1 MNSCIF
7 TGRLTADPETRYTND
22 GKAVTTFNLAVDDGY
37 GDNKT
42 TSFLRMVLFGK
53 TAESAEKYL
62 SKGRKVAVMGRAK
75 QNTWTDKDGNK
86 RQSVDFIITAWEFCD
101 SKSGETK
108 ENLHEAKENLHE
120 VKDSDEFM
128 DFPDNE
134 ELPFN

>member
-42 TSFLRMVLFGK
+42 TSFFRMVLFGK

>member
-22 GKAVTTFNLAVDDGY
+22 GKAVTTFILAVDDGY

-42 TSFLRMVLFGK
+42 TSFFRIVLFGK

-62 SKGRKVAVMGRAK
+62 AKGRKVAVMGRAK
-75 QNTWTDKDGNK
+75 QNSWTDKDGNK

-101 SKSGETK
+101 SKPGETK
-108 ENLHEAKENLHE
+108 
-120 VKDSDEFM
+120 DSKQESPDDEFM
-128 DFPDNE
+128 RIADGVDE

>member
-7 TGRLTADPETRYTND
+7 TGRLTADPETRYMTD

-42 TSFLRMVLFGK
+42 TSFFRMVLFGK

-75 QNTWTDKDGNK
+75 QNSWTDKDGNK

-101 SKSGETK
+101 SKPGETK
-108 ENLHEAKENLHE
+108 ENLQET
-120 VKDSDEFM
+120 KDSDEFM
-128 DFPDNE
+128 RISDSIEE
-134 ELPFN
+134 ELPFH

>member
-22 GKAVTTFNLAVDDGY
+22 GKAVTTFNLAVDDGF

-62 SKGRKVAVMGRAK
+62 AKGRKVAVMGRAK
-75 QNTWTDKDGNK
+75 QNSWTDKEGNK

-101 SKSGETK
+101 SKPGETK
-108 ENLHEAKENLHE
+108 DNLQEP
-120 VKDSDEFM
+120 KDSDEFM
-128 DFPDNE
+128 RISDSIEE

>member
-7 TGRLTADPETRYTND
+7 TGRLTADPETRYMTD
-22 GKAVTTFNLAVDDGY
+22 GKAVTTFNLAVDDGF

-75 QNTWTDKDGNK
+75 QNSWTDKEGNK

-101 SKSGETK
+101 SKPGETK
-108 ENLHEAKENLHE
+108 ENLQEA
-120 VKDSDEFM
+120 KDSDGFM
-128 DFPDNE
+128 SIPDNIDE

>member
-7 TGRLTADPETRYTND
+7 TGRLTADPETRYTAD

-42 TSFLRMVLFGK
+42 TSFFRMVLFGK

-62 SKGRKVAVMGRAK
+62 AKGRKVAVMGRAK
-75 QNTWTDKDGNK
+75 QNSWTDKDGNK

-101 SKSGETK
+101 SKPGETK
-108 ENLHEAKENLHE
+108 
-120 VKDSDEFM
+120 DSKQASEDDGFM
-128 DFPDNE
+128 GIPDNIDE

>member
-7 TGRLTADPETRYTND
+7 TGRLTADPETRYMTD

-75 QNTWTDKDGNK
+75 QNSWTDKEGNK

-101 SKSGETK
+101 SKPGETK
-108 ENLHEAKENLHE
+108 DNLQEP
-120 VKDSDEFM
+120 KDSDEFM
-128 DFPDNE
+128 RISDSIEE

>member
-22 GKAVTTFNLAVDDGY
+22 GKAVTTFNLAVDDGF

-75 QNTWTDKDGNK
+75 QNSWTDKEGNK

-101 SKSGETK
+101 SKPGETK
-108 ENLHEAKENLHE
+108 DNLQEP
-120 VKDSDEFM
+120 KDSDEFM
-128 DFPDNE
+128 RISDSIEE

>member
-7 TGRLTADPETRYTND
+7 TGRLTADPETRYTTE

-42 TSFLRMVLFGK
+42 TSFFRIVLFGK

-62 SKGRKVAVMGRAK
+62 SKGQKVAVMARAK
-75 QNTWTDKDGNK
+75 QNSWTDKDGNK
-86 RQSVDFIITAWEFCD
+86 RQAVEFIAAAWEFCD
-101 SKSGETK
+101 SKPG
-108 ENLHEAKENLHE
+108 EAKDNLQE
-120 VKDSDEFM
+120 PKDSDGFM
-128 DFPDNE
+128 SIPDNIDE

>member
-7 TGRLTADPETRYTND
+7 TGRLTADPETRYMTD

-42 TSFLRMVLFGK
+42 TSFFRMVLFGK

-62 SKGRKVAVMGRAK
+62 AKGRKVAVTGRAK
-75 QNTWTDKDGNK
+75 QNSWTDKEGNK
-86 RQSVDFIITAWEFCD
+86 RQAVEFIVTAWEFCD
-101 SKSGETK
+101 SKPGETK
-108 ENLHEAKENLHE
+108 GSKQASE
-120 VKDSDEFM
+120 DDGFM
-128 DFPDNE
+128 DIPDNIDE

>member
-42 TSFLRMVLFGK
+42 TSFFRIVLFGK

-75 QNTWTDKDGNK
+75 QNSWTDKDGNK
-86 RQSVDFIITAWEFCD
+86 RQTVEFIAAAWEFCD
-101 SKSGETK
+101 SKPETK
-108 ENLHEAKENLHE
+108 ENLQEP
-120 VKDSDEFM
+120 KDSDEFM
-128 DFPDNE
+128 SIPDNIDE

>member
-7 TGRLTADPETRYTND
+7 TGRLTADPETRYMTD

-42 TSFLRMVLFGK
+42 TSFFRIVLFGK

-75 QNTWTDKDGNK
+75 QNSWTDKDGNK

-101 SKSGETK
+101 SKPETK
-108 ENLHEAKENLHE
+108 
-120 VKDSDEFM
+120 DSKQASEDDGFT
-128 DFPDNE
+128 DIPDNE

>member
-42 TSFLRMVLFGK
+42 TSFFRMVLFGK

-62 SKGRKVAVMGRAK
+62 AKGRKVAVMGRAK
-75 QNTWTDKDGNK
+75 QNSWTDKEGNK

-101 SKSGETK
+101 SKPETK
-108 ENLHEAKENLHE
+108 DNLQEP
-120 VKDSDEFM
+120 KDSDGFM
-128 DFPDNE
+128 SIPDNIDE

>member
-42 TSFLRMVLFGK
+42 TSFFRIVLFGK

-75 QNTWTDKDGNK
+75 QNSWTDKDGNK
-86 RQSVDFIITAWEFCD
+86 RQTVEFIAAAFEFCD

-108 ENLHEAKENLHE
+108 
-120 VKDSDEFM
+120 DSKQASEDDGFM
-128 DFPDNE
+128 SIPDNIDE

>member
-22 GKAVTTFNLAVDDGY
+22 GKAVTTFHLAVDDGF

-75 QNTWTDKDGNK
+75 QKSWTDKDGNK

-101 SKSGETK
+101 SRPGEP
-108 ENLHEAKENLHE
+108 
-120 VKDSDEFM
+120 KDNIQASEDDGFM
-128 DFPDNE
+128 GIPDNIDE

>member
-22 GKAVTTFNLAVDDGY
+22 GKAVTTFNLAVDDGF

-75 QNTWTDKDGNK
+75 QNSWTDKEGNK

-101 SKSGETK
+101 SKPGETK
-108 ENLHEAKENLHE
+108 DNLQEA
-120 VKDSDEFM
+120 KDSDGFM
-128 DFPDNE
+128 SIPDNIDE